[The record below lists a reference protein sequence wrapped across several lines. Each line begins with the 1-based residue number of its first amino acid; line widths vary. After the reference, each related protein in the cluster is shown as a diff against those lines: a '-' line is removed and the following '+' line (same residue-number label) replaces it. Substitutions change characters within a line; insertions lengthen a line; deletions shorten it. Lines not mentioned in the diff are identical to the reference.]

1 MKLSTLSKILGLT
14 TAFAISLQATLL
26 IQQNKALAGAGTST
40 LNTGESLFPG
50 QYLISPNGQ
59 FKAVQ
64 QSDRNFVLY
73 NNSSGTP
80 LWASNTFGA
89 ANSYIVM
96 QYDCNLIIYGSN
108 SLPIWS
114 SFTAPGSSCRLVV
127 QDDGNLVIYRG
138 DNVPVWAKGAILT
151 EFVTGQTQININ
163 DLLNNIRFP

>member
-73 NNSSGTP
+73 NSSGTP

-89 ANSYIVM
+89 PDNYIVM
-96 QYDCNLIIYGSN
+96 QYDCNLVIYGSN

-114 SFTAPGSSCRLVV
+114 SFTGPGSNCRLVV
-127 QDDGNLVIYRG
+127 QNDGNLVIYRG
-138 DNVPVWAKGAILT
+138 NNVPVWAKGAILT
-151 EFVTGQTQININ
+151 EFETGETLNLN
-163 DLLNNIRFP
+163 NLLNNILSP